1 MLDLNTAIPQR
12 WSGGLDIGYF
22 PSVTCKTTNQ
32 VSYSAQKE
40 TPLREQ

>member
-12 WSGGLDIGYF
+12 WSGRLDVGYF
-22 PSVTCKTTNQ
+22 PSVTYKTTNQ
-32 VSYSAQKE
+32 VSYSAQKG